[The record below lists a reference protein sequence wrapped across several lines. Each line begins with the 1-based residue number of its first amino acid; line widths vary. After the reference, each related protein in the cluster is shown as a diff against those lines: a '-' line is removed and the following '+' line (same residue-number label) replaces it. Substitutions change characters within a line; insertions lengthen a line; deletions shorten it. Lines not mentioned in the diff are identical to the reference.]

1 MSLDIAA
8 GSVCDRLRQD
18 ILAGEYP
25 FGGRL
30 KIDAL
35 AGRYT
40 TSHMPVREALRRL
53 QGEGLILLEPN
64 RGARVREVGVEFVR
78 DMFDLRIAIEAML
91 ARRAAERI
99 GADQLAE
106 LEAIQREFEAR
117 APLADYPGLL
127 AANRA
132 FHAVINR
139 TAGNVE
145 AIHLLD
151 RHWNIIVALWGRH
164 GYGAERVAGVISD
177 HREILLALRQRDADG
192 AAILATAHAAKAKQQ
207 MLLRFA
213 KAAP

>member
-1 MSLDIAA
+1 
-8 GSVCDRLRQD
+8 
-18 ILAGEYP
+18 
-25 FGGRL
+25 
-30 KIDAL
+30 
-35 AGRYT
+35 
-40 TSHMPVREALRRL
+40 
-53 QGEGLILLEPN
+53 
-64 RGARVREVGVEFVR
+64 
-78 DMFDLRIAIEAML
+78 
-91 ARRAAERI
+91 
-99 GADQLAE
+99 LAE

-117 APLADYPGLL
+117 AQRADYPGLL

-139 TAGNVE
+139 AAGNVE

-177 HREILLALRQRDADG
+177 HREILLALGQRDADG